1 MVETIEIM
9 IEQNHIE
16 QGVPGDCG
24 RCVIALALRDHFEGG
39 YKTACVEEGKGFLT
53 VDDREY
59 VFELPLEANEYVSRF
74 DNGYEVEPCSFTL
87 ERC

>member
-39 YKTACVEEGKGFLT
+39 LQDGVRRRGQRIPHGGRPRVRLRASA
-53 VDDREY
+53 
-59 VFELPLEANEYVSRF
+59 EANEYVSRF